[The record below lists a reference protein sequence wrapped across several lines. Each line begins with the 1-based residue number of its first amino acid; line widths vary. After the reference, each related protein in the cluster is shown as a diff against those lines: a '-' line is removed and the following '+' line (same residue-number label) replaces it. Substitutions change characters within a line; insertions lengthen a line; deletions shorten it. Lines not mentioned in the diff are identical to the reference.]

1 MKLSLFFHH
10 MNIEKKNF
18 YFYFFIVSRVI
29 LIIFLINIWEEG
41 GYKLIWCL
49 IAPLICLCVSSLW
62 HVCIY
67 TSAFVILSSTSSYP
81 TWSSQGQ
88 PHSHYLGRHH
98 QRLVSTMPYNYD
110 GEDEILD
117 PESRHNNVSL
127 CQM

>member
-1 MKLSLFFHH
+1 M
-10 MNIEKKNF
+10 
-18 YFYFFIVSRVI
+18 
-29 LIIFLINIWEEG
+29 
-41 GYKLIWCL
+41 
-49 IAPLICLCVSSLW
+49 CLCASSLW

-88 PHSHYLGRHH
+88 PHSHYLGHH
-98 QRLVSTMPYNYD
+98 QRLVSTMPHNYD